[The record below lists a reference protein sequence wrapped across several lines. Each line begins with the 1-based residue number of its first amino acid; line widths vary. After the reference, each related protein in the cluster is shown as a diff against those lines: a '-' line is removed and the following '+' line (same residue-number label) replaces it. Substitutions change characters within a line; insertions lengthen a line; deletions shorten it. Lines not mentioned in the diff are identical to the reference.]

1 MSIVID
7 ELSNEVLTDV
17 EISNRVANIIESK
30 YPHPSEIKVM
40 RLYVANPNDV
50 IAKAA
55 FDAYHLDVE
64 AIRAEGASARAKAAI
79 VREAIAYERA
89 GDMLETTT
97 PEVQAVLNARIAA
110 RPIDLVL

>member
-7 ELSNEVLTDV
+7 ELSDEVMNDK
-17 EISNRVANIIESK
+17 EISDRVAAMIQSK
-30 YPHPSEIKVM
+30 YPHPSEIKILRM
-40 RLYVANPNDV
+40 CFANPNDA
-50 IAKAA
+50 ISKAA

-89 GDMLETTT
+89 GDMLATTT
-97 PEVQAVLNARIAA
+97 PEVQAVLNARISA
-110 RPIDLVL
+110 RPIDLVM